1 MMKYSYKQLLILF
14 LCLTLFIDDTYA
26 LRLRIPSLR
35 MSATFRRKTDH
46 NKKKNFVINNEM
58 NIPDNKIPLNV
69 GSTGDNDEL

>member
-1 MMKYSYKQLLILF
+1 
-14 LCLTLFIDDTYA
+14 
-26 LRLRIPSLR
+26 